1 MKIKLRRIL
10 SFMLV
15 IVLMLASG
23 INALAWG
30 GAGGVGQ
37 PTSGH
42 GSGGNYPKSHGY
54 GFRVYLHDT
63 ATDGILWDGDITYK
77 AMSGVNRTLD
87 ADASKSA
94 LYLGVEPNYKVYDAA
109 YGDAPWVDINT
120 ISDAE
125 FNTMPSMSGYLSP
138 TSRKSTNFDS
148 YAAVFNQIN
157 AKADTPEGMQEI
169 INWFTSKGVETG
181 AYDAATTLVV
191 VEPVAKWT
199 FGGGYFVFTYQNA
212 RAYDNS
218 RTGCFSFFNFT
229 PSMSKNCTIEGD
241 RYIPSDDK
249 NKRLTDIINAYL
261 GGFYQEWI
269 FDTDDCT
276 TQAYDSTSGYAFY
289 GAAKVNGNKGIAGNI
304 AVVYDGATGTSNP
317 ENFKVYNVLGSSD
330 RQVYAGEGW
339 KNAGNNA
346 EALGLASE
354 ADLNDY
360 SIALEGIYKYDV
372 SADKAYKAVNDALKA
387 DKLGISWATKSA
399 SGSTYNVGS
408 AHSIAGVSYNG
419 GSVYTNASPV
429 ASSAGNKLAYQF
441 SEAFSSGAAST
452 EKTPVEEALNLLERA
467 KGYSTAG
474 ADASGVKAGSKMGVS
489 VEVLC
494 KGEDILSHMV
504 AVNVDISTGTVTSEY
519 KSSEYTTAGFG
530 HFELP
535 ENACQIIA
543 VPNSDAKA
551 YSDSIVNQLKSAVST
566 KNANSAKSAFKNF
579 FNGSSK
585 EVDSAAQGGDTVTCG
600 NKPVSVTAEDG
611 TVSTVNVGYTVYV
624 LVLNNMSK
632 IDGDLTLQDY
642 ELNYVYPD
650 AVSKSTGIQH
660 YCKLGKNL
668 WTIDKDIFTEVT
680 GSLCNNVVGNLY
692 NTKNYE
698 VTIYDKSEGTTVAKD
713 NALDGT
719 KLLLYN
725 KSNGEFAKRGTVKD
739 GFTVDTSN
747 GTDYTVTYAFN
758 LVRSLFGDVRTVST
772 ISTQNIG
779 EDYAK
784 KVLGLDYGNKPLSA
798 VKKASAFRHSFADVG
813 TIEDTLKFTAVYK
826 KTGSMTKYT
835 TSGATHTCTKPAVL
849 DAEGNVVEEEQ
860 HGSADYHNLVAVE
873 NALKAFKIGGGLSP
887 KFELDITSLAYKYST
902 EGIEAGENSTKGV
915 VATRLATDGTSK
927 GYAFSVVKESSK
939 RLGYYGEVP
948 MRAYEYSGDTLN
960 SVSDVT
966 ERTVKTMSEEKRVS
980 KSSSLYIYRVKE
992 VSNNKPMLGTTI
1004 SDTMMASSWRGS
1016 SSNNKVTIPA
1026 GSDMTVKSDS
1036 NYTIN
1041 LYGYSLDL
1049 INKSKD
1055 GDGLKLNE
1063 DTVIPYSAI
1072 IADSSDVYSD
1082 WGNMASD
1089 KLFEEYKAWAAE
1101 MLNVRNYQVDLNL
1114 TIKKAGSGSTKEYNN
1129 FTAAIGGFSSHSDS
1143 EGYVYPLVIRHG
1155 EVDRTEQ
1162 GYKALVAQI
1171 ASDYDTTEAE
1181 AENIFITSGLYTAV
1195 LKAIES
1201 DNAEINASQS
1211 GPKNLGSSARWY
1223 DEEVKTMVIRR
1234 FSTTPVTIRDI
1245 IAQDKVDFGTAQDA
1259 GAFDGKGYGLNTATG
1274 SATWTATIFFGKEI
1288 GGLENL
1294 VIYDPAKK
1302 NESNAVNSGDIII
1315 NKAYI
1320 SGADFVIP
1328 NSTTSDFGL

>member
-1 MKIKLRRIL
+1 MMMKIRLKR
-10 SFMLV
+10 V
-15 IVLMLASG
+15 ISVMLALALVLSAG
-23 INALAWG
+23 TSALAWG

-42 GSGGNYPKSHGY
+42 GSGGSYPKSHGY

-63 ATDGILWDGDITYK
+63 ATDGILWDGDISYK
-77 AMSGVNRTLD
+77 AMSGAASVLD
-87 ADASKSA
+87 SDASRSA
-94 LYLGVEPNYKVYDAA
+94 LYLGVEPNYKAYDAV
-109 YGDAPWVDINT
+109 YSPAPWVDINT
-120 ISDAE
+120 LSDAE

-138 TSRKSTNFDS
+138 TSRQSTNFDS
-148 YAAVFNQIN
+148 YAVSFNQIN

-169 INWFTSKGVETG
+169 INWFASKGVETS
-181 AYDAATTLVV
+181 AYNAATTLVI
-191 VEPVAKWT
+191 VEPVAKWE
-199 FGGGYFVFTYQNA
+199 FAGGYFVLTYQNA
-212 RAYDNS
+212 RKYDNS
-218 RTGCFSFFNFT
+218 RTGCFSFFNFK
-229 PSMSKNCTIEGD
+229 PSMSGNCSISGD
-241 RYIPSDDK
+241 LYVPNSGG
-249 NKRLTDIINAYL
+249 RLTDNINAYL
-261 GGFYQEWI
+261 GGFYQEWV
-269 FDTDDCT
+269 FDADDCT

-289 GAAKVNGNKGIAGNI
+289 GAAKVSGNKGVAGNI
-304 AVVYDGATGTSNP
+304 AVVYNGATGTSNP
-317 ENFKVYNVLGSSD
+317 ENFKVYNILGSSD
-330 RQVYAGEGW
+330 RQVFDTDKW
-339 KNAGNNA
+339 KNATNNA
-346 EALGLASE
+346 EALGLTSE
-354 ADLNDY
+354 EDLNSY

-372 SADKAYKAVNDALKA
+372 STDKAYKAVSDALKA
-387 DKLGISWATKSA
+387 DKINISWAAKSA
-399 SGSTYNVGS
+399 SGGTYNVGS

-429 ASSAGNKLAYQF
+429 ASSAGDKLAYQF
-441 SEAFSSGAAST
+441 SEAFSSGAVDN
-452 EKTPVEEALNLLERA
+452 EKTSVEEALSLMERA
-467 KGYSTAG
+467 KTYSTAG

-494 KGEDILSHMV
+494 KGEDILSHMAV
-504 AVNVDISTGTVTSEY
+504 VNVDISTGVATSEY
-519 KSSEYTTAGFG
+519 ESSEYTTAGFG

-535 ENACQIIA
+535 ENACYIIA

-551 YSDSIVNQLKSAVST
+551 YSDSVVGQLKSTVST
-566 KNANSAKSAFKNF
+566 KDADSAKSRFKNF
-579 FNGSSK
+579 FNGSAK
-585 EVDSAAQGGDTVTCG
+585 EVDSTAQGGDTVTCG

-611 TVSTVNVGYTVYV
+611 TVTTVNVGYTIYV

-650 AVSKSTGIQH
+650 AVSKSTGINQ

-680 GSLCNNVVGNLY
+680 CSLCENIVGKLY

-698 VTIYDKSEGTTVAKD
+698 VTVYDKSEGTTVEKD
-713 NALDGT
+713 NSLDGT

-725 KSNGEFAKRGTVKD
+725 KSNGEFATRNTVKN

-747 GTDYTVTYAFN
+747 GTDYTVTYGFN

-772 ISTQNIG
+772 ISTQNIS

-784 KVLGLDYGNKPLSA
+784 KVLGLDYGNKPQSP
-798 VKKASAFRHSFADVG
+798 VKQANAFRHSFADVG
-813 TIEDTLKFTAVYK
+813 TIGDKLRFTAVYK

-835 TSGATHTCTKPAVL
+835 TSNATHTCTKPAEY
-849 DAEGNVVEEEQ
+849 DSEGNKTKDEQ
-860 HGSADYHNLVAVE
+860 HGSADYHNLVTVD

-902 EGIEAGENSTKGV
+902 ESIEAGENSTKGV
-915 VATRLATDGTSK
+915 VATRPATDGTSK
-927 GYAFSVVKESSK
+927 GYAFSVVRESSK

-948 MRAYEYSGDTLN
+948 MRAYEYSGDTIN
-960 SVSDVT
+960 NVSNVT

-992 VSNNKPMLGTTI
+992 VSNNKPMSGTTI

-1016 SSNNKVTIPA
+1016 SSNNKVTVPA
-1026 GSDMTVKSDS
+1026 GSDLTVKSDS

-1063 DTVIPYSAI
+1063 DTVIPYNAI
-1072 IADSSDVYSD
+1072 IADGSDVYSD
-1082 WGNMASD
+1082 WGNMSSD
-1089 KLFEEYKAWAAE
+1089 KLFEEYKAWTAE
-1101 MLNVRNYQVDLNL
+1101 MLNVHNYQVDLNL
-1114 TIKKAGSGSTKEYNN
+1114 TIKKSDSSSTKEYNN
-1129 FTAAIGGFSSHSDS
+1129 FTAAIGRFSSHSDS

-1162 GYKALVAQI
+1162 GYKALIAQI

-1201 DNAEINASQS
+1201 DSAEINKSQS
-1211 GPKNLGSSARWY
+1211 GPANLGNSSRWY

-1234 FSTTPVTIRDI
+1234 YSTTPVTIKDI
-1245 IAQDKVDFGTAQDA
+1245 IAQDKLDFGTAQDA
-1259 GAFDGKGYGLNTATG
+1259 DAFNGRGYGLNTKAG
-1274 SATWTATIFFGKEI
+1274 SATWTATIFFGKEA
-1288 GGLENL
+1288 GGLEDL
-1294 VIYDPAKK
+1294 VIYDPVKK
-1302 NESNAVNSGDIII
+1302 NESNALNSGDIII

-1320 SGADFVIP
+1320 SGADFVVP